1 MSYIR
6 TIRSIF
12 DGRYGKTLV
21 FSFDSACADID
32 PDAELGP
39 LYKRDYAT
47 IDYHVPEM
55 RVAGDVVIADA
66 TDRNEPLLWSNM
78 RERYGDEA
86 VDGNDLA
93 KAGYLR
99 IYRKKGFGCLPNIS
113 DTQRIAREF
122 VLERNFSML
131 PPKYAMS
138 FIVRPQSGEV
148 YHEYYGDKYDEVA
161 FAWHEGNFD
170 ANYVNHGK
178 KESYILSD
186 WIFHVRYDY
195 VLSVV
200 RIIDVHS

>member
-55 RVAGDVVIADA
+55 RVAGDVVIADV
-66 TDRNEPLLWSNM
+66 TDRNEPLPWGNA

-86 VDGNDLA
+86 VDGNDL
-93 KAGYLR
+93 
-99 IYRKKGFGCLPNIS
+99 
-113 DTQRIAREF
+113 T
-122 VLERNFSML
+122 
-131 PPKYAMS
+131 AMKLLMVM
-138 FIVRPQSGEV
+138 I
-148 YHEYYGDKYDEVA
+148 
-161 FAWHEGNFD
+161 
-170 ANYVNHGK
+170 
-178 KESYILSD
+178 
-186 WIFHVRYDY
+186 
-195 VLSVV
+195 
-200 RIIDVHS
+200 